1 MCKQNERGQRVKGLG
16 LERGTSEGLGWGWAG
31 VLVAGRL
38 GWGWVKSQKN

>member
-1 MCKQNERGQRVKGLG
+1 MKEGKGSRVEGSRVKGA
-16 LERGTSEGLGWGWAG
+16 RGLGWGWAG

>member
-1 MCKQNERGQRVKGLG
+1 MCKQNERGKERQRDRA
-16 LERGTSEGLGWGWAG
+16 ERGTSEGLGWGWAG